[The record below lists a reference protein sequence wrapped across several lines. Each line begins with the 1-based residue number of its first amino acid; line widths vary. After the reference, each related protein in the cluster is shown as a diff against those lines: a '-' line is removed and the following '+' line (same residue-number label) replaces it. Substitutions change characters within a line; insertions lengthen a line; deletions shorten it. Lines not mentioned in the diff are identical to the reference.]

1 MQSLGRANLHF
12 SPGTPFIQ
20 GVLSYGVKPPWRV
33 LTARPIVLAMTEG
46 SNSSFERDAE
56 IARMRTLADTLD
68 EAELDAE
75 DREALSL
82 MNKALRIRRKISELK
97 GERLPTS
104 DPSFLRSVLRTV
116 VKRVQPQHA
125 H

>member
-1 MQSLGRANLHF
+1 
-12 SPGTPFIQ
+12 
-20 GVLSYGVKPPWRV
+20 
-33 LTARPIVLAMTEG
+33 MTEG

-68 EAELDAE
+68 EAALDAE